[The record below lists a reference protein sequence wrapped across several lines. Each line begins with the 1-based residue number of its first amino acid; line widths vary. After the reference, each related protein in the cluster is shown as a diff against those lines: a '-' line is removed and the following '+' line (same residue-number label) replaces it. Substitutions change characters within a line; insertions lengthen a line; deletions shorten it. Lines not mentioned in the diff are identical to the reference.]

1 MGLPCPECNA
11 DDPPRA
17 PAGWEPFRQPKRP
30 RVLLADD
37 YPGMTVALKRL
48 LTLDCDVV
56 GSVEDGRAVLEAAQ
70 ALHPDVIVLDLNMP
84 HVNGIEACR
93 EIARALPRVKIII
106 LSAASDAVLVEGAL
120 EAGASA
126 FISKDAI
133 GELLSTIKQACADPD
148 A

>member
-1 MGLPCPECNA
+1 MGLPCPDCNA

-17 PAGWEPFRQPKRP
+17 PAGWEPFEPPKRP

-56 GSVEDGRAVLEAAQ
+56 GSVEDGRAVLEAAE

-93 EIARALPRVKIII
+93 QIARALPRVKIII
-106 LSAASDAVLVEGAL
+106 LSAASDAALVEGAL

-126 FISKDAI
+126 FIRKDAI
-133 GELLSTIKQACADPD
+133 GELLSTIKQACADPE